1 MPARRDSRQWHALVS
16 VSTLGDRVAYLRRK
30 GRNTALNVSSHDIQ
44 IIGNNLRSL
53 FFALQEFA
61 VKWVRPIP
69 ERYLAFETGDDGVI
83 LEVRIEETE
92 E

>member
-1 MPARRDSRQWHALVS
+1 MRLFPYQHLATASLICDEKAE
-16 VSTLGDRVAYLRRK
+16 TLRL
-30 GRNTALNVSSHDIQ
+30 TFSSHDIQ